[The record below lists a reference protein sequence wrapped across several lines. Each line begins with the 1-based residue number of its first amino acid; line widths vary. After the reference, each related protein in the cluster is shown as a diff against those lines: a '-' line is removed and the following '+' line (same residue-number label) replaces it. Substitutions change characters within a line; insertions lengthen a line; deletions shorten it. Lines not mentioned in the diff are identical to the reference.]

1 MFKILYAY
9 EDASVPLTK
18 NITALAQVS
27 SNIYGYDFAFDRLS
41 IH

>member
-18 NITALAQVS
+18 NITAFVQVS
-27 SNIYGYDFAFDRLS
+27 PNIYGYEFAFDRLS
-41 IH
+41 IQ